1 MTEISYAAPPE
12 IDRYR
17 QRALLVGVVSLV
29 LCAASGIFIKDR
41 IFFSYLVGFVFWVGV
56 ALGSLAIAMLHQLSG
71 GNWGVVIR
79 RLLESATRT
88 FPLLAILFLPVVI
101 GLVFGNLY
109 HWAHIEETTGRV
121 HEILKHKEP
130 YLNVSFF
137 LIRAGFY
144 FAVWIAITY
153 YFNKWSREQDETG
166 DRRIQRKLQILSG
179 PGIVLYGLTVT
190 FSSIDWVMSLDPEWF
205 STIFGVLFM
214 GGQGLS
220 ALAFVIALLVLLS
233 KYEPLASK
241 VKPAHLHDLG
251 KLMLAFVMLWAYF
264 NFSQFL
270 IIWAG
275 NLPEEIPW
283 YIRRLQGRWQWVG
296 LMLVV
301 FHFALPFFLLLSRD
315 LKRNSRRLVTV
326 ALLVI
331 FMRFIDVIWLIAPEF
346 RGDDFTAR
354 KLGIVMD
361 FVALIGVG
369 GIWMWFFLS
378 RLKER
383 PILPL
388 HDPNWESENA

>member
-1 MTEISYAAPPE
+1 MSEISYAAPAE
-12 IDRYR
+12 IDHYR
-17 QRALLVGVVSLV
+17 QRALVIGVVALV
-29 LCAASGIFIKDR
+29 LCAASAAIIKDR
-41 IFFSYLVGFVFWVGV
+41 IFFSYLVGFVFWTGV

-79 RLLESATRT
+79 RLLESATKT
-88 FPLLAILFLPVVI
+88 FPLLAILFLPVVA
-101 GLVFGNLY
+101 GLLFGDLY
-109 HWAHIEETTGRV
+109 EWAHIEKVTGKER
-121 HEILKHKEP
+121 EILEHKKF
-130 YLNVSFF
+130 YLNTLFF
-137 LIRAGFY
+137 LGRAAFY
-144 FAVWIAITY
+144 FIVWISLTY
-153 YFNKWSREQDETG
+153 LFNKWSREQDETG
-166 DRRIQRKLQILSG
+166 DRRLQRKLQILSG

-220 ALAFVIALLVLLS
+220 ALALIIALLVLLS
-233 KYEPLASK
+233 KHEPLASK

-283 YIRRLQGRWQWVG
+283 YIRRLQGSWKWVG

-315 LKRNSRRLVTV
+315 LKRNARRLITV
-326 ALLVI
+326 ALLVV

-346 RGDDFTAR
+346 QEKDFTAR

-388 HDPNWESENA
+388 HDPNWEDAES